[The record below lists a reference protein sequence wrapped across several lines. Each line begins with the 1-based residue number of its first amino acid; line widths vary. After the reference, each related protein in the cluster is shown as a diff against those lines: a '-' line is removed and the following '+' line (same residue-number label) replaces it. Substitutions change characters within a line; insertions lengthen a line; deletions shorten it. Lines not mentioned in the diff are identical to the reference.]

1 MGLKEF
7 IIPAIDLKDGKVV
20 RLYKGEFD
28 KVKVYKDN
36 PVDMAKYF
44 QDCGAVHI
52 HVVDLDGA
60 LEGKPKNYKVVESIV
75 KSVDILVEFGGGLRS
90 YEAVKSMFEIGVDRV
105 VIGSLAYENQEEFL
119 RIVEDFK
126 NKVIVGIDAKDG
138 KVAIK
143 GWVEKTDYTPLEFA
157 KKYDDL
163 DIFGF
168 LYTDVNRDGAMVG
181 PNIEGT
187 KYLAENLKHWVIASG
202 GVGSLQDVVN
212 LYKLKDYGVFGVVVG
227 KAIYE
232 GKIKLEELW
241 LEQ

>member
-187 KYLAENLKHWVIASG
+187 KYLAENLKHFVIASG

-232 GKIKLEELW
+232 GKIKLEEL
-241 LEQ
+241 

>member
-28 KVKVYKDN
+28 KIKVYKDN
-36 PVDMAKYF
+36 PIDVAKYF

-75 KSVDILVEFGGGLRS
+75 KSVNIPVEFGGGLRS
-90 YEAVKSMFEIGVDRV
+90 YEAVRTMFEIGVDRV
-105 VIGSLAYENQEEFL
+105 VIGSLAYEKQDEFL
-119 RIVEDFK
+119 KIVEDFK

-187 KYLAENLKHWVIASG
+187 KHLAENLKHYVIASG
-202 GVGSLQDVVN
+202 GVGSLEDVLQ

-232 GKIKLEELW
+232 GKIKLEEL
-241 LEQ
+241 